1 MWFDDSVTL
10 IYYTL
15 IDVMRIFAKYPVLFM
30 AFTASIVLGIALFII
45 RWFYRADL

>member
-10 IYYTL
+10 IYYTFQ
-15 IDVMRIFAKYPVLFM
+15 DVIRIFLKYPVLFM